1 MFLNT
6 DLFVANVKRTV
17 GHLEKPPLYFE
28 NSRDL
33 RILSEFFVCARLNL
47 TVFRGPLDILYFRS

>member
-33 RILSEFFVCARLNL
+33 RIQSEFFAVAASCKRAL
-47 TVFRGPLDILYFRS
+47 